1 LGRSRTE
8 GVVTGLDFTEVTA
21 MIDPASRILYR
32 ISGAELQRRWDAV
45 RKQMT
50 DRGIDALIMQN
61 SNDWLGGAA
70 KWFTDLPATNGYP
83 RTVIF
88 YPNEPMTVIE
98 MGPFGASRA
107 LDNADTL
114 HRGVAEL
121 LHTPSFGSISYTD
134 RDDLDLALHALRK
147 RKLRA
152 IGVITPG
159 VMPHAFM
166 AGLAETLGSVPLVDA
181 TPWIDAIKA
190 IKSAEEIGLIRQTAE
205 LQDAVFAEVLK
216 EIRPGLRDIDI
227 TAIAQR
233 KAQILGS
240 EQGIFL
246 GGSAPLGIRS
256 PFVPRFMQGR
266 TLEKGDHLSLLIEV
280 NGPGGFY
287 TEIARTVV
295 LGKASQELKDGFA
308 AVHQAQDYSLGLMK
322 PGASCREIHAMHN
335 EYMISHGMPAE
346 ARLYAHGQGYDMVER
361 PLIRDDETMTIETG
375 MSIVVHPGY
384 VNDEVFAL
392 ICDNYRIESGGP
404 GDCLHRTPKEIFE
417 L

>member
-1 LGRSRTE
+1 
-8 GVVTGLDFTEVTA
+8 VTGLDFNEVAT
-21 MIDPASRILYR
+21 MIDPASRILHR
-32 ISGAELQRRWDAV
+32 ISNAELQRRWDAV
-45 RKQMT
+45 RRQMA
-50 DRGIDALIMQN
+50 DRGIDAVIMQN
-61 SNDWLGGAA
+61 GNDWLGGTV

-83 RTVIF
+83 RTVVF
-88 YPNEPMTVIE
+88 YRDEPMTVIE
-98 MGPFGASRA
+98 MGPLGASRS
-107 LDNADTL
+107 LENADTL

-159 VMPHAFM
+159 AMPHAFM
-166 AGLAETLGSVPLVDA
+166 AGLAEAMGSVALVDA
-181 TPWIDAIKA
+181 TPFIDAIKA
-190 IKSAEEIGLIRQTAE
+190 IKSPEEIGLIRQTAG

-227 TAIAQR
+227 TSIAQR

-246 GGSAPLGIRS
+246 GGSAPMGIRS

-295 LGKASQELKDGFA
+295 LGRASQELKDGFA
-308 AVHQAQDYSLGLMK
+308 AVHRAQEYSLALMK
-322 PGASCREIHAMHN
+322 PGASCRDIHAMHN
-335 EYMISHGMPAE
+335 EYMKGHGMPAE
-346 ARLYAHGQGYDMVER
+346 TRLYAHGQGYDMVER
-361 PLIRDDETMTIETG
+361 PLIRHDDDMKLEAG
-375 MSIVVHPGY
+375 MCLAVHPGY
-384 VNDEVFAL
+384 ETPSIFAV
-392 ICDNYRIESGGP
+392 ICDNYILAPAGP
-404 GDCLHRTPKEIFE
+404 GACIHQTPKTVFE
-417 L
+417 V